1 MKVFIAGATGVLGR
15 RLVGQFV
22 ERGHA
27 VVGLVRGER
36 GRRAVEAA
44 GGEAREGDIFD
55 ADSLA
60 RGAEG
65 AEVVIHAATSIP
77 NKTRV
82 GPADFAAND
91 RIRRDGTRALAA
103 AAGRAG
109 ARLYLQQSIA
119 WVARPADGS
128 FFDEDSPPRP
138 DEVSRSA
145 FDAEQLAREA
155 GARGGFG
162 VGVLRCGW
170 FYAPDAASTR
180 MFGEGLSRRRL
191 PVVGRGDAV
200 LACLHADDAAAAFVA
215 AAEAGRG
222 GLWHVV
228 DDRPVT
234 VKEMLEEFAALLG
247 APPPRRVPVWLARLV
262 AGRYAV
268 EFLTSSTRTSAA
280 RLRRETA
287 WRPRFPGITE
297 GLAQVVEVW
306 KKEGFPKG

>member
-1 MKVFIAGATGVLGR
+1 MRVFIAGATGVLGR

-22 ERGHA
+22 GRGHE
-27 VVGLVRGER
+27 VVGLARDER
-36 GRRAVEAA
+36 GRRAVESL
-44 GGEAREGDIFD
+44 GGAAREGDIFD

-60 RGAEG
+60 RAAEG
-65 AEVVIHAATSIP
+65 ADVVVHAATSIP
-77 NKTRV
+77 NKQRLR
-82 GPADFAAND
+82 AEDFATND
-91 RIRRDGTRALAA
+91 RIRRDGTRTLAA

-138 DEVSRSA
+138 DEISRSA
-145 FDAEQLAREA
+145 FDAEQLAGEA
-155 GARGGFG
+155 GARDGFG

-180 MFGEGLSRRRL
+180 AFGEGLLKRRL
-191 PVVGRGDAV
+191 PVVGRGDAA
-200 LACLHADDAAAAFVA
+200 LACVHADDAAAAFVA

-234 VKEMLEEFAALLG
+234 VREMLEEFARALG

-262 AGRYAV
+262 AGPYAV
-268 EFLTSSTRTSAA
+268 EFMTSPTRTSNA
-280 RLRRETA
+280 RLRRETD
-287 WRPRFPGITE
+287 WRPRFPTVTE
-297 GLAQVVEVW
+297 GLAQVVNEW
-306 KKEGFPKG
+306 NGKA